1 MPKRD
6 YLEKIETL
14 GFRYKVH
21 HAENYKVLI
30 GAYQDEKNAREVLKK
45 VREHIN
51 KGAFITKF

>member
-30 GAYQDEKNAREVLKK
+30 GAYTDEEGARTALQK
-45 VREHIN
+45 VRAKIN
-51 KGAFITKF
+51 EGAFIVKL